1 MESKALSQS
10 LHQAQASLPRL
21 EADLEASWALL
32 HSSLRE
38 CVGWNARHE
47 HIVLALRDVV
57 PSQLMLPEQY
67 WIADQAPT
75 PIGMCAAKWPC
86 MKGVQGGHKHIYETS
101 VYLCSSCMTWVK
113 SIQGQKPIDSTSRKT
128 VFWRIVASSYCFK
141 V

>member
-1 MESKALSQS
+1 MESKALSQR

-75 PIGMCAAKWPC
+75 PIGMCAAEWPC
-86 MKGVQGGHKHIYETS
+86 MTGVQGATNTS
-101 VYLCSSCMTWVK
+101 MIHNSEQLC
-113 SIQGQKPIDSTSRKT
+113 IR
-128 VFWRIVASSYCFK
+128 RLVAVMVLDVWQTLY
-141 V
+141 